1 MLKNLLLFISCV
13 VFMSSCSN
21 NDSDSNQTGSVD
33 TVSIVAV
40 GGSFSNPLGLIYLV
54 KNDAELTSATA
65 KDANATQIT
74 TNQDSIVKSFNN
86 KIYVLGRDSNSA
98 VIVLDNSGANKN
110 PITNYSLSELD
121 PDGNFDIDGAF
132 NGTNPYDIAFKTESE
147 AYVAFYNSNFILKI
161 NPLTGK
167 RLAKIDVG
175 FMKTIASATP
185 SDANA
190 PNIVSVKLV
199 NNNLYILAQRLN
211 ASFQPLEPIITIY
224 DILVEEFIDTN
235 ASTLDID
242 GIILAGKNPSE
253 MIYISSTNKLLVAQ
267 GGSLTYSSDF
277 STIESTEIGSTGI
290 EEVDVLT
297 NSTNGIIVAGTL
309 FGGTSGGFGVTKI
322 LHDSKTNKFFAAYA
336 SFDFSANIK
345 EVNVTAKT
353 VDATPLLSTN
363 SFGFG
368 DTTIDNNSYLY
379 QINRSSATPSIDVYN
394 LTNKELIKS
403 IPTEL
408 PLQSIVTVQ

>member
-1 MLKNLLLFISCV
+1 MIKTFMLLTSFI
-13 VFMSSCSN
+13 VFLTSCSN
-21 NDSDSNQTGSVD
+21 NDSDSNQTVTVD
-33 TVSIVAV
+33 TVSVVAV
-40 GGSFSNPLGLIYLV
+40 GGSFSNPLGLIYFL
-54 KNDAELTSATA
+54 KNDAELSTATA

-86 KIYVLGRDSNSA
+86 KIYVFGRDSNSA
-98 VIVLDNSGANKN
+98 VIVLDNTGANKN
-110 PITNYSLSELD
+110 PISNYSLSELD
-121 PDGNFDIDGAF
+121 SDGTIDIDGGF
-132 NGTNPYDIAFKTESE
+132 NGTNPYDVAFKTESE

-167 RLAKIDVG
+167 RLAKIDVS

-199 NNNLYILAQRLN
+199 NNNLYILAQRLD
-211 ASFQPLEPIITIY
+211 ASFQPLEPIITVY
-224 DILVEEFIDTN
+224 DTIAEEFIDTN
-235 ASTLDID
+235 SNTPDID

-253 MIYISSTNKLLVAQ
+253 MIYIASTNKLFVAQ

-277 STIESTEIGSTGI
+277 STIESTEVGSTGI

-297 NSTNGIIVAGTL
+297 NSTNGIILAGTL

-353 VDATPLLSTN
+353 VEATPLLTIN

-368 DTTIDNNSYLY
+368 DTTIDDNSYLY

-403 IPTEL
+403 IQTEL